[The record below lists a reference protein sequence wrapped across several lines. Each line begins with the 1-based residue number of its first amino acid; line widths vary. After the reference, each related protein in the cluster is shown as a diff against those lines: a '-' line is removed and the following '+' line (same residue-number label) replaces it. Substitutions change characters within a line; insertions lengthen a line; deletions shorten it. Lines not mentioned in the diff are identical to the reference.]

1 MSEQSAFR
9 DALSFGPVELDTF
22 VKVFATSDAYEALVT
37 DAFRSACEADAEHR
51 VRALAAIVRR
61 GLNGD
66 DAVVSAMRL
75 AERAVHDLENVD
87 ERLARRRRCD
97 TTSRLVTA
105 AAAAGAVREPSVTS
119 GTKSDKCAFDPV

>member
-1 MSEQSAFR
+1 M
-9 DALSFGPVELDTF
+9 
-22 VKVFATSDAYEALVT
+22 KVFATSDAYEALVT

-105 AAAAGAVREPSVTS
+105 AAAGAVREPFVTS
-119 GTKSDKCAFDPV
+119 GTKSDRCAFDPV